1 MLKRALCFPC
11 TVERC
16 ALAVGEGA
24 GPRIDGMD
32 KVGALLETGG
42 CSKCEIQWVVVI
54 KALLNLGGL
63 RERE

>member
-42 CSKCEIQWVVVI
+42 V
-54 KALLNLGGL
+54 
-63 RERE
+63 